1 METSP
6 SEATLAKILKIQTE
20 LSAAKPEV
28 PFLLDLMTLLA
39 KELISCEGAVFELLE
54 GEELV
59 YRAASGSASNQ
70 TGVR

>member
-1 METSP
+1 METAP
-6 SEATLAKILKIQTE
+6 SESTLAKILKIQTE

-28 PFLLDLMTLLA
+28 PFLLDLITLRA
-39 KELISCEGAVFELLE
+39 KELISGEGSVFELVE
-54 GEELV
+54 GDELV